1 MHYYQFNIGDYSS
14 HTAHLEPLEDIAYRR
29 MLDWCYLHERP
40 LPNDI
45 EQISKLIR
53 MRSHT
58 DCIASVLREFF
69 DLTPDGWWKD
79 RIGEEISRA
88 NEKSEKAKASAKAR
102 WSKEKSDANALQPQ
116 SEGNA
121 PNTQDPIPNTQD
133 PSISLSETAFP
144 PCPHQEILKL
154 WKKHLPHLIQP
165 RTWEGTRQANLKQRW
180 IQASKPSAYSGDG
193 YKTME
198 KGLEWWDGFFAYI
211 ASDTKLSSGF
221 ESQGRIWRPDLEWI
235 VNATNFQK
243 IIDGKYDK

>member
-1 MHYYQFNIGDYSS
+1 MHYYQFNIGDYAS

-45 EQISKLIR
+45 EQIGKLIR

-58 DCIASVLREFF
+58 DCIASVLQEFF
-69 DLTPDGWWKD
+69 VCTPDGWWKD
-79 RIGEEISRA
+79 RIGEEIAVA
-88 NEKSEKAKASAKAR
+88 NQKREKAKASANAR
-102 WSKEKSDANALQPQ
+102 WHKEKGDANAFQAHC
-116 SEGNA
+116 EGIA

-144 PCPHQEILKL
+144 PCPHKEILKL
-154 WKKHLPHLIQP
+154 WKKHLPHLTQP
-165 RTWEGTRQANLKQRW
+165 RTWEGSRQANLKQRW
-180 IQASKPSAYSGDG
+180 IQASKPSAYSGEG
-193 YKTME
+193 YKTE
-198 KGLEWWDGFFAYI
+198 AKGLEWWDGFFAYI
-211 ASDTKLSSGF
+211 ASDTKLSAGF
-221 ESQGRIWRPDLEWI
+221 ESQGRTWRPDLEWI